1 MYRSTYIRNKNCHQH
16 SYGFENLMSSW
27 GCGSKF
33 PNLQQVGEFSI
44 LGSKSVTFFFFFFF
58 FGVSKFYVH
67 FSFYFFF
74 GVSILFIFSLGFQ
87 NFIFIFVLKVHLFI
101 SLVGGRRFFAKSW
114 KNTNFFSFWFS
125 VHSAVIVQT

>member
-1 MYRSTYIRNKNCHQH
+1 
-16 SYGFENLMSSW
+16 MSL
-27 GCGSKF
+27 F
-33 PNLQQVGEFSI
+33 FS
-44 LGSKSVTFFFFFFF
+44 FFFF

-101 SLVGGRRFFAKSW
+101 SLVGGRRFFAKL
-114 KNTNFFSFWFS
+114 KNLFFCFLLIQTYLSFGGGGGGARFR
-125 VHSAVIVQT
+125 VFFFF